1 VISTHPGI
9 AALLGLAVGV
19 LGTLQLPWLAFDS
32 NVIKI
37 RDQRTES
44 VQAFNDLLADS
55 GTSPWSA
62 NAMAPSLAAAERKAG
77 QFGALDAV
85 GLTVTLADYVPS
97 DQDEKIEIL
106 ADAAM
111 MLDTPRAAT
120 GGKAVIPV
128 NEQID
133 ALRRLHAALDA
144 GWLREARAPL
154 ATSARALRDELGRF
168 LERVQTE
175 DDPARALADLERL
188 LLGNFREQLERLQ
201 QALEPPPVTLESLP
215 TGLAKRMLVRD
226 GPARIQIFPS
236 EDLSDT
242 AQMYRFVD
250 AVRTVD
256 PDTTGVAVN
265 LVELARATGRSL
277 RQALLTAFLAIA
289 VLLFLLWRRV
299 VDMLLVLLPLFLALV
314 STGAFMVL
322 IDMPFNFVNVVVL
335 PLLLGIGVDS
345 GIHLV
350 HRSHTMRPGDVLLA
364 TTTAR
369 AVFFSAVTTI
379 ASFGSLAFSAHQGV
393 ASMGTLLV
401 CGMILTLI
409 SNLVILPALIAL
421 RMRWLGTAG

>member
-1 VISTHPGI
+1 
-9 AALLGLAVGV
+9 
-19 LGTLQLPWLAFDS
+19 
-32 NVIKI
+32 
-37 RDQRTES
+37 
-44 VQAFNDLLADS
+44 
-55 GTSPWSA
+55 
-62 NAMAPSLAAAERKAG
+62 
-77 QFGALDAV
+77 
-85 GLTVTLADYVPS
+85 
-97 DQDEKIEIL
+97 
-106 ADAAM
+106 
-111 MLDTPRAAT
+111 
-120 GGKAVIPV
+120 
-128 NEQID
+128 
-133 ALRRLHAALDA
+133 
-144 GWLREARAPL
+144 
-154 ATSARALRDELGRF
+154 
-168 LERVQTE
+168 
-175 DDPARALADLERL
+175 
-188 LLGNFREQLERLQ
+188 
-201 QALEPPPVTLESLP
+201 
-215 TGLAKRMLVRD
+215 MLVRD